1 MIGGNIFITLLIAL
15 FFEPGLKIAFLS
27 LLFLSI
33 PVSLSISL
41 GKSSKNIFFT
51 PFFAALI
58 TTMVLIMQLIFSFEQ
73 PYFEI
78 SFLILTSST
87 VIRLASDR
95 GVPILYPF
103 SNRIYSLNI
112 YRDIN
117 ELNVRG
123 ISAYFSQKKV
133 IFIELSLLFT
143 FLYYAKVNI
152 LLNYFIFMTVSSTL
166 IPLPSDTAVV
176 AAGASQIAD
185 LAVIAIL
192 GGVGNAMGSTVDYYI
207 GMNLTKNTKFYK
219 KIEPYLDR
227 FKKRAFFWII
237 FGGLTP
243 FPFEPFRLI
252 AGYVNYDIKKYWLA
266 VFLSRAP
273 RFYLLAWLGYDILN
287 QIVYYFI
294 S

>member
-1 MIGGNIFITLLIAL
+1 
-15 FFEPGLKIAFLS
+15 
-27 LLFLSI
+27 
-33 PVSLSISL
+33 
-41 GKSSKNIFFT
+41 
-51 PFFAALI
+51 
-58 TTMVLIMQLIFSFEQ
+58 MQLIFSFEQ

-103 SNRIYSLNI
+103 SNRVYSLNI

-123 ISAYFSQKKV
+123 ISAYFGQKKV

-176 AAGASQIAD
+176 AAGASHIAD
-185 LAVIAIL
+185 FAVIAIL
-192 GGVGNAMGSTVDYYI
+192 GGVGSTMGSTVDYYI

-227 FKKRAFFWII
+227 FKKRAFFWIV
-237 FGGLTP
+237 FGGFTP
-243 FPFEPFRLI
+243 LPFEPFRLI

-273 RFYLLAWLGYDILN
+273 RFYLLAWFGYDILN
-287 QIVYYFI
+287 QIAYYFL